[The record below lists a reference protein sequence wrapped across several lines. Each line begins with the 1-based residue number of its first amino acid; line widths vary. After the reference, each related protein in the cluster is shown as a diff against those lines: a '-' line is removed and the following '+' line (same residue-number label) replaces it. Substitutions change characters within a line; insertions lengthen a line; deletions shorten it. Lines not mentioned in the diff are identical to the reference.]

1 MYENSVFE
9 QLALWNP
16 HDTHPKETLSSGRE
30 HGAIYTRQETVDFI
44 LNLVGYLPDK
54 PLHHYTLLEPSFG
67 NGDFL
72 VRVVERL
79 VPSYL
84 RTSGLD
90 TAVADLRNAIVG
102 IEIDPDAAAE
112 TVGRLTEL
120 LARFG
125 FDQEQTCAL
134 LGAWLRN
141 DDFLLADIRP
151 RFDFVV
157 GNPPYVRQE
166 LIPDRLMAEYRSRY
180 ETIYDRAD
188 LYIPFIERGLKLLK
202 DGAVLGFICADRW
215 MKNKYGG
222 PLRALVSKDFHL
234 KYYVDMVD
242 TQAFQT
248 EVSAYP
254 AIFVISRER
263 GGKTRIAHRP
273 KVEASVLDGLASALA
288 GGEGLSSVPVVEV
301 GNVINGS
308 EPWILDSLDQLNIV
322 RRLEASFPLLEE
334 VGCKVGIGVA
344 TGADRAY
351 VGRFDEL
358 DVEPDRKLPLVTT
371 KDIVSGS
378 VTWQGLGVLNPFND
392 EGGVVDLDNYPKL
405 KKYFEARRA
414 VIMGRNCAK
423 RNPHAW
429 YRTIDRISPSRLKE
443 KKLLI
448 PDIKGEANVV
458 YESGE
463 YYPHH
468 NLYYIVSDEWDLR
481 ALQAVLRSGI
491 ARLFVGVY
499 STQMR
504 GGYLRY
510 QAQYLRRIRL
520 PRWSEV
526 PKELQDKL
534 KEAARRGDT
543 EECNR
548 VTFELYGLNA
558 NERAALGGNENPLLK
573 AGRKAYNAHPSA
585 PSAKQTLV
593 RSIQS
598 RYEF

>member
-1 MYENSVFE
+1 MHIHSVFE

-16 HDTHPKETLSSGRE
+16 HDTRPKETLPSGRE
-30 HGAIYTRQETVDFI
+30 RGAVYTRRETVDFI
-44 LNLVGYLPDK
+44 LDLAGYLPER
-54 PLHHYTLLEPSFG
+54 PLHQLTLLEPSFG

-72 VRVVERL
+72 VRAVERL
-79 VPSYL
+79 VTSYL
-84 RTSGLD
+84 RTNSLD
-90 TAVADLRNAIVG
+90 TAVHDLRSAIVG

-125 FDQEQTCAL
+125 FDLEQTCAL

-141 DDFLLADIRP
+141 DDFLLANIRS

-188 LYIPFIERGLKLLK
+188 LYIPFIERGLKLLN
-202 DGAVLGFICADRW
+202 DGALLGFICADRW

-222 PLRALVSKDFHL
+222 PLRAMVARGFHL

-242 TQAFQT
+242 TQAFLSD
-248 EVSAYP
+248 VSAYP

-273 KVEASVLDGLASALA
+273 KVEASILDALVSALA
-288 GGEGLSSVPVVEV
+288 GGEGVSSVPVVEV

-322 RRLEASFPLLEE
+322 RKLEASFPLLEE

-344 TGADRAY
+344 TGADKAY

-358 DVEPDRKLPLVTT
+358 EVEPDRKLPLVTT
-371 KDIVSGS
+371 KDIVSGA
-378 VTWQGLGVLNPFND
+378 VHWRGLGVVNPFND
-392 EGGVVDLDNYPKL
+392 DGSLVDLDIYPRL
-405 KKYFEARRA
+405 KSYLEARRA
-414 VIMGRNCAK
+414 VIAGRNCAK
-423 RNPHAW
+423 RNPHGW
-429 YRTIDRISPSRLKE
+429 YRTIDRINPALLKE

-458 YESGE
+458 YETGR

-468 NLYYIVSDEWDLR
+468 NLYYIVSSEWDLR

-520 PRWSEV
+520 PKWSSV
-526 PKELQDKL
+526 SKELQDKL

-548 VTFELYGLNA
+548 VTFDLYGLNA
-558 NERAALGGNENPLLK
+558 NERAALSSADERGVPVSPLLGHNLPLRGDG
-573 AGRKAYNAHPSA
+573 AVWGLFAHCS
-585 PSAKQTLV
+585 Q
-593 RSIQS
+593 
-598 RYEF
+598 

>member
-16 HDTHPKETLSSGRE
+16 HELHPKDIPASPKER
-30 HGAIYTRQETVDFI
+30 GAVYTRQETVDFI
-44 LNLVGYLPDK
+44 LNLVGYLPDR
-54 PLHHYTLLEPSFG
+54 PLHRYTFLEPSFG

-72 VRVVERL
+72 VRAVERL
-79 VPSYL
+79 LTSYL
-84 RTSGLD
+84 RTNSHE
-90 TAVADLRNAIVG
+90 TAVADLRSAIAG
-102 IEIDPDAAAE
+102 FEIDADSAAAA
-112 TVGRLTEL
+112 VGRLTEL
-120 LARFG
+120 LSGFG
-125 FDQEQTCAL
+125 FDQEQICSL
-134 LGAWLRN
+134 LGAWLKD
-141 DDFLLADIRP
+141 DDFLLADIRS

-188 LYIPFIERGLKLLK
+188 LYIPFIERGLTLLK
-202 DGAVLGFICADRW
+202 EGAVLGFICADRW

-222 PLRALVSKDFHL
+222 PLRALVSRSYHL
-234 KYYVDMVD
+234 KYYIDMVD
-242 TQAFQT
+242 TQAFLS

-273 KVEASVLDGLASALA
+273 KVEATALERLASVLCGE
-288 GGEGLSSVPVVEV
+288 EGLSSVPVIEV
-301 GNVINGS
+301 GNVIKGS

-322 RRLEASFPLLEE
+322 RRLETKFPLLED
-334 VGCKVGIGVA
+334 VGCRVGIGVA
-344 TGADRAY
+344 TGADKAY
-351 VGRFDEL
+351 IGNYDALE
-358 DVEPDRKLPLVTT
+358 VEPERKLPLVTT
-371 KDIVSGS
+371 KDIVSGE
-378 VTWQGLGVLNPFND
+378 VAWRGLGVVNPFNND
-392 EGGVVDLDNYPKL
+392 GTLVDLEVYPKL
-405 KKYFEARRA
+405 KCYFEARKE
-414 VIMGRNCAK
+414 VIAGRNCAR
-423 RNPHAW
+423 RNAQSW
-429 YRTIDRISPSRLKE
+429 YRTIDRIYPELTGQP
-443 KKLLI
+443 KLLI

-458 YESGE
+458 FEEGK

-468 NLYYIVSDEWDLR
+468 NLYYIISVEWDLL

-499 STQMR
+499 STRMR

-526 PKELQDKL
+526 PEELREKL
-534 KEAARRGDT
+534 KEAARRGDV

-548 VTFELYGLNA
+548 VVFDLYGLNA
-558 NERAALGGNENPLLK
+558 EERAALGGNGN
-573 AGRKAYNAHPSA
+573 
-585 PSAKQTLV
+585 
-593 RSIQS
+593 
-598 RYEF
+598 

>member
-9 QLALWNP
+9 QLALWNA
-16 HDTHPKETLSSGRE
+16 HDTRSTEILSTGRE
-30 HGAIYTRQETVDFI
+30 RGAVYTRLETVDFI
-44 LNLVGYLPDK
+44 LNLAGYLPDY
-54 PLHHYTLLEPSFG
+54 PLHTCTLLEPSFG

-72 VRVVERL
+72 VRAVERL
-79 VPSYL
+79 LTSYF
-84 RTSGLD
+84 RANSHD
-90 TAVADLRNAIVG
+90 TAVSDLRGAIAG
-102 IEIDPDAAAE
+102 YEINPDAASE

-120 LARFG
+120 LSRFG
-125 FDQEQTCAL
+125 FDLEQTCSL
-134 LGAWLRN
+134 LGDWLKN
-141 DDFLLADIRP
+141 DDFLLADIRSS
-151 RFDFVV
+151 FDFVV

-166 LIPDRLMAEYRSRY
+166 LIPDRLMAEYRSRF

-188 LYIPFIERGLKLLK
+188 LYIPFIERSLKLLK

-222 PLRALVSKDFHL
+222 PLRALVSRGYHL

-242 TQAFQT
+242 TQAFLS

-254 AIFVISRER
+254 AIFVIVREK

-273 KVEASVLDGLASALA
+273 KVEAAVLDRLAAVLA
-288 GGEGLSSVPVVEV
+288 GGEGSSPVPVVEV
-301 GNVINGS
+301 GNVISNS

-322 RRLEASFPLLEE
+322 RKLEASFPLLEE

-344 TGADRAY
+344 TGADKAY
-351 VGRFDEL
+351 IGPFDKL
-358 DVEPDRKLPLVTT
+358 DVEPDRKLPLITT
-371 KDIVSGS
+371 KDIVSGT
-378 VTWQGLGVLNPFND
+378 VAWRGLGVVNPFND
-392 EGGVVDLDNYPKL
+392 DGSLVDLGCYPKL
-405 KKYFEARRA
+405 RSYLEGRRE
-414 VIMGRNCAK
+414 VIAARNCAK
-423 RNPHAW
+423 RNPQSW
-429 YRTIDRISPSRLKE
+429 YRTIDRITPSLLKE

-458 YESGE
+458 IDEGR

-468 NLYYIVSDEWDLR
+468 NLYYITSSEWDLL

-499 STQMR
+499 STRMR

-526 PKELQDKL
+526 PVELQDKL
-534 KEAARRGDT
+534 KEAARLGDS

-548 VTFELYGLNA
+548 VTFDLYGLNDS
-558 NERAALGGNENPLLK
+558 ERTALGGNGN
-573 AGRKAYNAHPSA
+573 
-585 PSAKQTLV
+585 
-593 RSIQS
+593 
-598 RYEF
+598 

>member
-1 MYENSVFE
+1 MHETSVFE

-16 HDTHPKETLSSGRE
+16 HDSHAGEHLSSGKER
-30 HGAIYTRQETVDFI
+30 GAVYTRPETVDFI
-44 LNLVGYLPDK
+44 LDLAGYLPEK
-54 PLHHYTLLEPSFG
+54 PLHHYSLLEPSFG

-72 VRVVERL
+72 VRAVERL
-79 VPSYL
+79 LHAYL
-84 RTSGLD
+84 RTGTPA
-90 TAVADLRNAIVG
+90 TAVEELRNAIVG
-102 IEIDPDAAAE
+102 IEIDPGAAAE
-112 TVGRLTEL
+112 AVARLTDV
-120 LARFG
+120 LAGKG
-125 FDQEQTCAL
+125 FDLEQTRSL

-141 DDFLLADIRP
+141 DDFLLADIRT

-166 LIPDRLMAEYRSRY
+166 LVPDRLMAEYRSRY

-188 LYIPFIERGLKLLK
+188 LYIPFIERGLNLLK
-202 DGAVLGFICADRW
+202 DGAVLAFICSDRW

-222 PLRALVSKDFHL
+222 PLRALVAREYHL
-234 KYYVDMVD
+234 RFYVDMVD
-242 TQAFQT
+242 TQAFMADVT
-248 EVSAYP
+248 AYP
-254 AIFVISRER
+254 AIFVVSKER

-273 KVEASVLDGLASALA
+273 KVEAPMLAKLAAALA
-288 GGEGLSSVPVVEV
+288 GGKDHSPVPVLEV
-301 GNVINGS
+301 GNVVNGS

-322 RRLEASFPLLEE
+322 RRLEARFPFLEE
-334 VGCKVGIGVA
+334 AGCKVGIGVA
-344 TGADRAY
+344 TGADKAF
-351 VGRFDEL
+351 VGKFDDL

-378 VTWQGLGVLNPFND
+378 VKWQGLGVINPFND
-392 EGGVVDLDNYPKL
+392 DGSLVDLDGYPRL
-405 KKYFEARRA
+405 KRYFEAKRA
-414 VIMGRNCAK
+414 VVAARNCAR
-423 RNPHAW
+423 RNPVAW
-429 YRTIDRISPSRLKE
+429 YRTIDRIYPALVHE

-458 YESGE
+458 YETGK

-468 NLYYIVSDEWDLR
+468 NLYYITSSEWDLR

-520 PRWSEV
+520 PRWHDV
-526 PKELQDKL
+526 PKELRDRL

-548 VTFELYGLNA
+548 VTFELYGLDA
-558 NERAALGGNENPLLK
+558 QERAALGGN
-573 AGRKAYNAHPSA
+573 GS
-585 PSAKQTLV
+585 
-593 RSIQS
+593 
-598 RYEF
+598 

>member
-1 MYENSVFE
+1 MHENSVFE

-16 HDTHPKETLSSGRE
+16 HHTHPKETLSSGRE
-30 HGAIYTRQETVDFI
+30 RGAVYTRQETVDFI
-44 LNLVGYLPDK
+44 LNLVGYLPGK
-54 PLHHYTLLEPSFG
+54 PLHKFTLLEPSFG

-79 VPSYL
+79 VTSYL
-84 RTSGLD
+84 AEHGLD
-90 TAVADLRNAIVG
+90 TAVNDLQNAIVG
-102 IEIDPDAAAE
+102 VEIDPSAAQE
-112 TVGRLTEL
+112 TVERLTEL
-120 LARFG
+120 LSRFD
-125 FDQEQTCAL
+125 FDLEQICSL
-134 LGAWLRN
+134 LGSWLRN
-141 DDFLLADIRP
+141 DDFLLFDIRT

-166 LIPDRLMAEYRSRY
+166 LIPDWLMAEYRSRY

-202 DGAVLGFICADRW
+202 AGAVLGFICADRW

-222 PLRALVSKDFHL
+222 PLRAMVARGYHL

-242 TQAFQT
+242 TQAFLSD
-248 EVSAYP
+248 VSAYP

-273 KVEASVLDGLASALA
+273 KVEAEVLDRLAPALA
-288 GGEGLSSVPVVEV
+288 GGEGPSSVPVVEV

-322 RRLEASFPLLEE
+322 RRLEASFPLLED

-344 TGADRAY
+344 TGADKAY

-358 DVEPDRKLPLVTT
+358 DVEPDRKLLLVTT

-378 VTWQGLGVLNPFND
+378 VQWQGLGVVNPFNHD
-392 EGGVVDLDNYPKL
+392 GTLVDLDSYPKL

-414 VIMGRNCAK
+414 VIAGRNCAK

-429 YRTIDRISPSRLKE
+429 YRTIDRIYPELVKE

-458 YESGE
+458 YESGR

-468 NLYYIVSDEWDLR
+468 NLYYITSAEWDLR

-526 PKELQDKL
+526 SKELQDKL

-543 EECNR
+543 EECNH

-558 NERAALGGNENPLLK
+558 NERAALGGNGN
-573 AGRKAYNAHPSA
+573 
-585 PSAKQTLV
+585 
-593 RSIQS
+593 
-598 RYEF
+598 

>member
-1 MYENSVFE
+1 MHENSVFE

-16 HDTHPKETLSSGRE
+16 RDSLQQESLPPARE
-30 HGAIYTRQETVDFI
+30 RGAVYTRSETVDFI
-44 LNLVGYLPDK
+44 LNLAGYTSDK
-54 PLHHYTLLEPSFG
+54 PLHRYTLLEPSFG
-67 NGDFL
+67 TGDFL
-72 VRVVERL
+72 VRAVERL
-79 VPSYL
+79 ITSYR
-84 RTSGLD
+84 RTNGLN
-90 TAVADLRNAIVG
+90 TAVADLRDAIAGV
-102 IEIDPDAAAE
+102 EIDPAAAE
-112 TVGRLTEL
+112 ITVKLLTEL
-120 LARFG
+120 LSRVG
-125 FDQEQTCAL
+125 FNQEQICAL

-141 DDFLLADIRP
+141 DDFLLADIRS

-166 LIPDRLMAEYRSRY
+166 MIPARLMAEYRSRY
-180 ETIYDRAD
+180 DTIYDRAD
-188 LYIPFIERGLKLLK
+188 LYIPFIERGLKLLNN
-202 DGAVLGFICADRW
+202 GGTLGFICADRW

-222 PLRALVSKDFHL
+222 PLRALVAVDYHL

-242 TQAFQT
+242 TQAFHSD
-248 EVSAYP
+248 VSAYP

-273 KVEASVLDGLASALA
+273 KVEAPILNRLASVLS
-288 GGEGLSSVPVVEV
+288 GGEGSASVPVVEV

-344 TGADRAY
+344 TGADKAY
-351 VGRFDEL
+351 IASFNDL
-358 DVEPDRKLPLVTT
+358 DVESDRKLPLVTT

-378 VTWQGLGVLNPFND
+378 VHWLGLGVVNPFNAD
-392 EGGVVDLDNYPKL
+392 GTLVDLDSYPKL
-405 KKYFEARRA
+405 KKYIEERRA
-414 VIMGRNCAK
+414 VIAERNCAR
-423 RNPHAW
+423 RNPSSW
-429 YRTIDRISPSRLKE
+429 YRTIDRINPLLLKE

-448 PDIKGEANVV
+448 PDIKGKANVV
-458 YESGE
+458 YEAGE

-468 NLYYIVSDEWDLR
+468 NLYYITSSDWDLR
-481 ALQAVLRSGI
+481 ALQAVLLSGI

-520 PRWSEV
+520 PRWSDV
-526 PKELQDKL
+526 PRELQDKL

-548 VTFELYGLNA
+548 VTFALYGLTA
-558 NERAALGGNENPLLK
+558 DERAALGGNGN
-573 AGRKAYNAHPSA
+573 
-585 PSAKQTLV
+585 
-593 RSIQS
+593 
-598 RYEF
+598 

>member
-1 MYENSVFE
+1 MMYENSVFE

-16 HDTHPKETLSSGRE
+16 LGTHPKEALSSGRE
-30 HGAIYTRQETVDFI
+30 RGAVYTRQETVDFI
-44 LNLVGYLPDK
+44 LNLVGYLPDR

-67 NGDFL
+67 SGDFL
-72 VRVVERL
+72 VRAVERL
-79 VPSYL
+79 VTAYL
-84 RTSGLD
+84 GASNLD
-90 TAVADLRNAIVG
+90 TAVDDLRNAIIG
-102 IEIDPDAAAE
+102 IEIEPSAAAE

-120 LARFG
+120 LSRFG
-125 FDQEQTCAL
+125 FSVEQTCSL

-141 DDFLLADIRP
+141 DDFLLADIRQ

-188 LYIPFIERGLKLLK
+188 LYIPFIERSLSLLK
-202 DGAVLGFICADRW
+202 KDGVLGFICADRW

-222 PLRALVSKDFHL
+222 PLRALVAREYHL

-242 TQAFQT
+242 TQAFRADVT
-248 EVSAYP
+248 AYP
-254 AIFVISRER
+254 AIFVICRGR
-263 GGKTRIAHRP
+263 GGKSRIAHRP
-273 KVEASVLDGLASALA
+273 KVEASVLNQLASALT
-288 GGEGLSSVPVVEV
+288 GGEGTTSVPVIEV

-322 RRLEASFPLLEE
+322 RKLEASFPLLED

-351 VGRFDEL
+351 VGSFDEL
-358 DVEPDRKLPLVTT
+358 EVEPDRKLPLVTT

-378 VTWQGLGVLNPFND
+378 VKWRGLGVVNPFSD
-392 EGGVVDLDNYPKL
+392 EGTVVDLDKYPKL
-405 KKYFEARRA
+405 KKYLEERRA
-414 VIMGRNCAK
+414 VIAGRNCAR

-429 YRTIDRISPSRLKE
+429 YRTIDRIYPALAKE

-458 YESGE
+458 YEAGQ

-468 NLYYIVSDEWDLR
+468 NLYYITSSEWDLR

-520 PRWSEV
+520 PRWNEV
-526 PKELQDKL
+526 PEQLREKL
-534 KEAARRGDT
+534 KDAARRGDT

-548 VTFELYGLNA
+548 VTFELYGLDI
-558 NERAALGGNENPLLK
+558 NERTALGGNGN
-573 AGRKAYNAHPSA
+573 
-585 PSAKQTLV
+585 
-593 RSIQS
+593 
-598 RYEF
+598 

>member
-1 MYENSVFE
+1 MTEFSVFE
-9 QLALWNP
+9 QLALWNAP
-16 HDTHPKETLSSGRE
+16 RSATMESLPTTRE
-30 HGAIYTRQETVDFI
+30 RGAVYTRRETVDFI
-44 LNLVGYLPDK
+44 LDLVGYTTDK
-54 PLHHYTLLEPSFG
+54 PLHRFTLLEPSFG
-67 NGDFL
+67 DGDFL
-72 VRVVERL
+72 LPVVERL
-79 VPSYL
+79 LTSYCAASDPA
-84 RTSGLD
+84 T
-90 TAVADLRNAIVG
+90 TEDLRQAIVG
-102 IEIDPDAAAE
+102 VEINAAAAAQ
-112 TVGRLTEL
+112 TVSRLEEL
-120 LARFG
+120 LTRFG
-125 FDQEQTCAL
+125 FDREQVCDL
-134 LGAWLRN
+134 LGVWLKS
-141 DDFLLADIRP
+141 DDFLLADIRS

-166 LIPDRLMAEYRSRY
+166 LIPDGLMAEYRSRY

-202 DGAVLGFICADRW
+202 DGAILGFICADRW

-222 PLRALVSKDFHL
+222 PLRALVSRGYHL

-242 TQAFQT
+242 TQAFLT

-254 AIFVISRER
+254 AIFVIVRER

-273 KVEASVLDGLASALA
+273 KVEASVLKQLASVLA
-288 GGEGLSSVPVVEV
+288 GGKGSSSVPVIEV
-301 GNVINGS
+301 GNVISGS

-322 RRLEASFPLLEE
+322 RKLEATFPLLEA

-344 TGADRAY
+344 TGADKAY
-351 VGRFDEL
+351 VGKFDEL
-358 DVEPDRKLPLVTT
+358 DVEDDRKLPLVTT

-378 VTWQGLGVLNPFND
+378 VKWQGLGVVNPFKD
-392 EGGVVDLDNYPKL
+392 DGTVVDLDSYPKL
-405 KKYFEARRA
+405 KRYLEARRD
-414 VIMGRNCAK
+414 VIAARNCAK

-429 YRTIDRISPSRLKE
+429 YRTIDRISPPLLSE

-458 YESGE
+458 YETGQ

-468 NLYYIVSDEWDLR
+468 NLYYITSSEWDLR

-499 STQMR
+499 STKMR

-526 PKELQDKL
+526 PVEVQDKL
-534 KEAARRGDT
+534 KEAARLGDT

-548 VTFELYGLNA
+548 VVFDLYGLNVE
-558 NERAALGGNENPLLK
+558 ERAALGG
-573 AGRKAYNAHPSA
+573 R
-585 PSAKQTLV
+585 
-593 RSIQS
+593 
-598 RYEF
+598 

>member
-1 MYENSVFE
+1 MAVQPYPFATIPCLSSRPPLNAKQPKDWSIMHENSVFE

-16 HDTHPKETLSSGRE
+16 HGTHLNEAVSTGRE
-30 HGAIYTRQETVDFI
+30 RGAVYTRLETVDFI
-44 LNLVGYLPDK
+44 LDLVGYVSDK
-54 PLHHYTLLEPSFG
+54 PLQHYTLLEPSFG

-72 VRVVERL
+72 VRAVERL
-79 VPSYL
+79 LTSYFA
-84 RTSGLD
+84 TNGLVSVVD
-90 TAVADLRNAIVG
+90 DLSNAIVSF
-102 IEIDPDAAAE
+102 EIDPAAAAV
-112 TVGRLTEL
+112 TVERLTEL
-120 LARFG
+120 LCRFG
-125 FDQEQTCAL
+125 FDREQTCAL
-134 LGAWLRN
+134 LGSWLRN
-141 DDFLLADIRP
+141 DDFLLADIRT

-166 LIPDRLMAEYRSRY
+166 LIPERLMAEYRSRY

-222 PLRALVSKDFHL
+222 PLRALVARGYHL

-242 TQAFQT
+242 TQAFHSD
-248 EVSAYP
+248 VSAYP
-254 AIFVISRER
+254 AIFVINRER

-273 KVEASVLDGLASALA
+273 KVDALVLDRLAGALA
-288 GGEGLSSVPVVEV
+288 GGDVISPVPVVEV
-301 GNVINGS
+301 GNVVNGS

-322 RRLEASFPLLEE
+322 RRLEASFPLLED

-344 TGADRAY
+344 TGADKAY

-371 KDIVSGS
+371 KDIVSGC
-378 VTWQGLGVLNPFND
+378 VEWRGLGVVNPFND
-392 EGGVVDLDNYPKL
+392 DGTLVDLDRYPRL
-405 KKYFEARRA
+405 KRYFEARRD
-414 VIMGRNCAK
+414 VIVARNCAK

-429 YRTIDRISPSRLKE
+429 YRSIDRIYPPLLKE

-458 YESGE
+458 YESGK

-468 NLYYIVSDEWDLR
+468 NLYFITSAEWDLR

-520 PRWSEV
+520 PRWHEV
-526 PKELQDKL
+526 PKELQEKL
-534 KEAARRGDT
+534 KDAAGRGDV

-548 VTFELYGLNA
+548 VTFDLYGLDA
-558 NERAALGGNENPLLK
+558 NERAALGGNGN
-573 AGRKAYNAHPSA
+573 
-585 PSAKQTLV
+585 
-593 RSIQS
+593 
-598 RYEF
+598 

>member
-1 MYENSVFE
+1 MTKIAENSNDWSIMYNNSVFE

-16 HDTHPKETLSSGRE
+16 PGTHPKETLSSGKER
-30 HGAIYTRQETVDFI
+30 GAVYTRRETVDFI
-44 LNLVGYLPDK
+44 LDLAEYLTDR
-54 PLHHYTLLEPSFG
+54 PLHKYTLLEPSFG

-72 VRVVERL
+72 VRAVERL
-79 VPSYL
+79 VTSYL
-84 RTSGLD
+84 RTNSLD
-90 TAVADLRNAIVG
+90 AAVNDLRSAIMG
-102 IEIDPDAAAE
+102 FEIDPASASE

-120 LARFG
+120 LSRFG
-125 FDQEQTCAL
+125 FDLEQTCAL

-141 DDFLLADIRP
+141 DDFLLADIRT

-188 LYIPFIERGLKLLK
+188 LYIPFIERGLKLLN

-222 PLRALVSKDFHL
+222 PLRALVARGYHL

-242 TQAFQT
+242 TQAFLT

-254 AIFVISRER
+254 AIFVIVRER

-273 KVEASVLDGLASALA
+273 KVEAAVLDRLASVLA
-288 GGEGLSSVPVVEV
+288 GGEGPSSVPVIEV
-301 GNVINGS
+301 GNVISGS

-322 RRLEASFPLLEE
+322 RKLETSFPLLEE
-334 VGCKVGIGVA
+334 VGCRVGIGVA

-351 VGRFDEL
+351 VGKFDDL
-358 DVEPDRKLPLVTT
+358 DVEPERKLPLVTT
-371 KDIVSGS
+371 KDITSGS
-378 VTWQGLGVLNPFND
+378 VKWQGLGVVNPFND
-392 EGGVVDLDNYPKL
+392 DGTLVDLDSYPKL
-405 KKYFEARRA
+405 KRYFEEKRD
-414 VIMGRNCAK
+414 VITGRNCAK

-429 YRTIDRISPSRLKE
+429 YRTIDRITPSLLKE

-458 YESGE
+458 FDAGQ

-468 NLYYIVSDEWDLR
+468 NLYYITSSEWDLR

-520 PRWSEV
+520 PRWSDV
-526 PKELQDKL
+526 PVELQDKL
-534 KEAARRGDT
+534 KEAARLGDT

-548 VTFELYGLNA
+548 VTFDLYGLDA
-558 NERAALGGNENPLLK
+558 NQRAALGGNGN
-573 AGRKAYNAHPSA
+573 
-585 PSAKQTLV
+585 
-593 RSIQS
+593 
-598 RYEF
+598 